1 MKAFASMIFAVGDM
15 KINKKLNLGAWLDK
29 EAYLKEYNQA
39 NGTSYTIDD
48 LKDILLD
55 REGNSGYI
63 KPIQVSSLLR
73 TYGEKDYLYPIP
85 TGQISLYNSKSEQ
98 LGDSS
103 IKLEQ
108 NPGW

>member
-1 MKAFASMIFAVGDM
+1 M
-15 KINKKLNLGAWLDK
+15 
-29 EAYLKEYNQA
+29 
-39 NGTSYTIDD
+39 
-48 LKDILLD
+48 KDILLD

>member
-1 MKAFASMIFAVGDM
+1 M
-15 KINKKLNLGAWLDK
+15 DK

-63 KPIQVSSLLR
+63 KLSRFLHYCVLM
-73 TYGEKDYLYPIP
+73 EKKDYLYPIP

>member
-1 MKAFASMIFAVGDM
+1 M
-15 KINKKLNLGAWLDK
+15 
-29 EAYLKEYNQA
+29 
-39 NGTSYTIDD
+39 
-48 LKDILLD
+48 
-55 REGNSGYI
+55 
-63 KPIQVSSLLR
+63 QVSSLLR